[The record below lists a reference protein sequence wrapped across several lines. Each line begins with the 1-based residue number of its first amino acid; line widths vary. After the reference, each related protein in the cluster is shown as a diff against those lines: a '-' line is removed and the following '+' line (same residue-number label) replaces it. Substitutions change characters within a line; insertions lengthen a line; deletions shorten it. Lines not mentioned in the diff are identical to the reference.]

1 MNEQE
6 KAAIATL
13 SAESGLASQELQA
26 TLERLA
32 GVVQTAKE
40 DGDNMTYALK
50 GEDNPYQKAILFA
63 MNRLRMP
70 IYSGT
75 VDADEIARRRK
86 ANKAARISR
95 RKNRK

>member
-13 SAESGLASQELQA
+13 SAESGLASPELQA

-32 GVVQTAKE
+32 GAVQITEA
-40 DGDNMTYALK
+40 DVSNLRYALK
-50 GEDNPYQKAILFA
+50 GEDGPYQKTILFA
-63 MNRLRMP
+63 MNKLRMP

-75 VDADEIARRRK
+75 VEPEEIARRRK
-86 ANKAARISR
+86 ANKVARISR